1 MTKSRP
7 PHFDVIIANIQFW
20 DTLDRVLNLVQI
32 YDVSLPKGKRGRKP
46 AGSAD
51 ILRAAVVLL
60 HSGLEEFLRAL
71 ITASGPNKT
80 ENILNQA
87 PLAVDARG
95 GRPAEVSHGN
105 LQKHRGRSV
114 DVLITEAVHQYC
126 ETSDFD
132 HLKEMKVKLTTLGVD
147 LSCGDSYYAAIAQL
161 TERRHQIVHRG
172 DVNELQGSGHYS
184 TRSISASTVRTWA
197 DAVCGYVSAVGKN
210 YTKTRT
216 NPPQVPAFNGYK
228 SSRLDHA
235 SQF

>member
-7 PHFDVIIANIQFW
+7 PHFEVIIANFQFW

-32 YDVSLPKGKRGRKP
+32 YDVSIPKGKRGRKP

-51 ILRAAVVLL
+51 VLRAAVVLL

-71 ITASGPNKT
+71 IKAGWPYST

-87 PLAVDARG
+87 SLAVDDCGGQPAKLSRG
-95 GRPAEVSHGN
+95 KSR
-105 LQKHRGRSV
+105 KHRGRSV
-114 DVLITEAVHQYC
+114 DELITESVNQYL
-126 ETSDFD
+126 ETSDFN
-132 HLKEMKVKLTTLGVD
+132 HLKEIKVKLTLLGVD

-172 DVNELQGSGHYS
+172 DVNEQQGSGHHP

-197 DAVCGYVSAVGKN
+197 DAVCGFVSAVGKN

-216 NPPQVPAFNGYK
+216 DAETQRVG
-228 SSRLDHA
+228 R
-235 SQF
+235 